1 MERVIGRQQYRI
13 FSYALRLAI
22 LLYPSFFLLDWV
34 VYPEHK
40 YSLLIIRG
48 AVTVSLFAVYLLLS
62 RVEDPYHFPLILFSF
77 FLVSFGISFMCFVT
91 GDGFSSPYY
100 AGLLQVIII
109 ATLFF
114 NIRPTNYRW
123 IIIVIIVQHF
133 LLLWFLPWTFKDLT
147 LNILALGV
155 FSLISIL
162 AHDFIYNLVEENK
175 ELKGFLPICAHCK
188 KIRDDA
194 GYWHQVEEYIRDH
207 SEARFSHG
215 ICPDCAREFYPEY
228 FKEGISP

>member
-1 MERVIGRQQYRI
+1 
-13 FSYALRLAI
+13 
-22 LLYPSFFLLDWV
+22 
-34 VYPEHK
+34 
-40 YSLLIIRG
+40 
-48 AVTVSLFAVYLLLS
+48 
-62 RVEDPYHFPLILFSF
+62 
-77 FLVSFGISFMCFVT
+77 MCFIT

-100 AGLLQVIII
+100 AGLLQVIIV

-114 NIRPTNYRW
+114 NIRPRNYRW
-123 IIIVIIVQHF
+123 IIIVIIAQHF

-207 SEARFSHG
+207 SEAQFSHG
-215 ICPDCAREFYPEY
+215 ICPDCARERYPEY
-228 FKEGISP
+228 FKEEVSL